1 MTIVLIVVVL
11 ITLILLKRVIIAVAV
26 IKVHLLDSNCQHMRE
41 YSELAIYLVWCKLW
55 GVWGKA
61 YSHGTN
67 CYTLCQDWSQAQPLF
82 IIDTSLFDF
91 FFIWW
96 SPGILNLNHDAK
108 WRGGIDNCEVGIFYK
123 KCQVAAKAIGAIP
136 SLIIYPIVPFL
147 VVAVFLIYW
156 LAALLYLASAGSVT
170 QNNCNNSCAAY
181 DLTLQAIS
189 DNSCCGYSLHH
200 SKNIAWAIVYHIF
213 GVFWTT
219 QFIIACCLTTIAGAI
234 AAYYWARGET
244 TVRFLYHI

>member
-1 MTIVLIVVVL
+1 
-11 ITLILLKRVIIAVAV
+11 
-26 IKVHLLDSNCQHMRE
+26 
-41 YSELAIYLVWCKLW
+41 
-55 GVWGKA
+55 
-61 YSHGTN
+61 
-67 CYTLCQDWSQAQPLF
+67 
-82 IIDTSLFDF
+82 
-91 FFIWW
+91 
-96 SPGILNLNHDAK
+96 
-108 WRGGIDNCEVGIFYK
+108 VGIFYK

-136 SLIIYPIVPFL
+136 SLIIYPIIPFL
-147 VVAVFLIYW
+147 VAAAFLIYW

-213 GVFWTT
+213 GVFWIT

-244 TVRFLYHI
+244 AELGWAPVLSSAKRVVRYSLGSMALGSLLVAIIEMIRFILEFIRKRLKLLESAPGGCCLSILFCCAQCCLGCIEWTIKFINRNAYIVVFLLFSCVLGCGSVRFDHTKGENSDRY